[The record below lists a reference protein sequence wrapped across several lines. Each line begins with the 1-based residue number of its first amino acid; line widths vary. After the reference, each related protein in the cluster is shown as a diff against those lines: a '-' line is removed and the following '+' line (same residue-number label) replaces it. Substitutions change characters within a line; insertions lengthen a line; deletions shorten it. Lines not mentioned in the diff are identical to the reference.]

1 MSGDRTAHPP
11 AMSPAD
17 LEKREAGLIR
27 ALGIPGLTANIINT
41 TIGAGIFA
49 LPAAVALQLG
59 AAAPLAFVICAVA
72 MGLFVTCFALA
83 GSRVSVTGGLYA
95 YVEVAFGRYIGFIT
109 AVLLFLSAVLSVAGV
124 VTLFAGSVAALIPAL
139 NGTIGRAI
147 LMGVIYAVLAAI
159 NIRGVRAGSRTVA
172 VVTVVKLVPLLVF
185 ILVGLFFI
193 QPSALAWPGWP
204 KGDTLGATVL
214 LLMFA
219 FVGIEVALVPSGEVK
234 NPSRTVPRAIF
245 MALIVT
251 TLIYISIQ
259 VVAQGI
265 LASDLGN
272 HPTTPLAEAARR
284 FLGDGGRTLLL
295 AGATIS
301 AFGFVSSDILGSPRY
316 LFALGRD
323 GILPKPFAHL
333 HSKFRSPDV
342 AILTYS
348 ATAFVL
354 SLTSKFEKLA
364 VMANVAV
371 LVAYLVCSAAA
382 WELIR
387 RDVRS
392 DGAPLMFPGARVV
405 PGFAIAAAIWILIHA
420 TGDEFKVTAIAA
432 GVASALYLVR
442 RALARR

>member
-1 MSGDRTAHPP
+1 
-11 AMSPAD
+11 MSPAD

-59 AAAPLAFVICAVA
+59 AAAPVAFLICAVA

-147 LMGVIYAVLAAI
+147 LMAVIYSVLAAI

-172 VVTVVKLVPLLVF
+172 VITVVKLVPLLAF
-185 ILVGLFFI
+185 IVIGIFFI
-193 QPSALAWPGWP
+193 HPSALAWPGWP
-204 KGDTLGATVL
+204 NGGTLGGTVL

-245 MALIVT
+245 MALVVT
-251 TLIYISIQ
+251 TFIYIAIQ

-265 LASDLGN
+265 LGSDLGN

-323 GILPKPFAHL
+323 GILPKPFARVHPRY
-333 HSKFRSPDV
+333 RSPDV
-342 AILTYS
+342 AIIVYS
-348 ATAFVL
+348 TIAFGL
-354 SLTSKFEKLA
+354 SLTSTFESLA

-371 LVAYLVCSAAA
+371 LVAYLLCSCAA

-392 DGAPLMFPGARVV
+392 DGPPLMFRGARIV
-405 PGFAIAAAIWILIHA
+405 PFFAVAAAIWILIHA
-420 TGDEFKVTAIAA
+420 TGAEFKVTAI
-432 GVASALYLVR
+432 VAVIGSALYLVR
-442 RALARR
+442 VAMARR